1 MTTASYP
8 YVRSRT
14 GATTDGRCG
23 DDPSPAAGHVG
34 FGIGTAGQL
43 STRGSLFGLPL
54 HAAANLDDLPHWTV
68 LVATFARHD
77 SGHSSDP
84 LTLATQHFA

>member
-1 MTTASYP
+1 MDDVVTTRVPPPGTSAYVLGLLASYP
-8 YVRSRT
+8 HVAACPGCLSYA
-14 GATTDGRCG
+14 AT
-23 DDPSPAAGHVG
+23 
-34 FGIGTAGQL
+34 
-43 STRGSLFGLPL
+43 
-54 HAAANLDDLPHWTV
+54 NLDDLPPRTV